1 MNKRFVSDFDLA
13 IHLRMIHET
22 DIETHPKKL
31 PKRSLKL
38 AKESRIA
45 ILHDEGWNAICKF
58 LKRVTDQHL
67 SCLSVSYRKWNVLFS
82 KNDPGRQRQNH
93 YDFVYEEAPTKLHT

>member
-45 ILHDEGWNAICKF
+45 ILHDEG
-58 LKRVTDQHL
+58 
-67 SCLSVSYRKWNVLFS
+67 
-82 KNDPGRQRQNH
+82 
-93 YDFVYEEAPTKLHT
+93 

>member
-1 MNKRFVSDFDLA
+1 MAIYDMELVESEAVIVSMRFVSDFDLA

-45 ILHDEGWNAICKF
+45 ILHDEG
-58 LKRVTDQHL
+58 
-67 SCLSVSYRKWNVLFS
+67 
-82 KNDPGRQRQNH
+82 
-93 YDFVYEEAPTKLHT
+93 